1 MSLLGGSTLL
11 SGQLETN
18 PRRPEYSS
26 VSSVDALHLNFEVYE
41 KLYIQMVLECD
52 YYRSHGQEFS
62 KDKCDSST
70 PNEDC

>member
-1 MSLLGGSTLL
+1 MHVGYARTRFSGVSLLGGSTLL

-52 YYRSHGQEFS
+52 Y
-62 KDKCDSST
+62 
-70 PNEDC
+70 